1 MQDAKKRKGSDLTS
15 ELDSSMYSPAKNDA
29 VKPKKK
35 KPKANSDKNTK
46 EPIHDQSEQKDKKEQ
61 KETAEINKQLA
72 DINMKLSNVIT
83 RDDGFL
89 RGLIREI
96 FQQMKDEFLNSV
108 SHRIELLEGTI
119 FEKNEENDKLK
130 EEIEKLNTNLEN
142 QKTENE
148 KLVDEI
154 KKVND
159 MAEDKINDLEQYGRR
174 NNLRIN
180 GIPERGDVDETAE
193 MTTRK
198 VAETLNGVILDL
210 NLARCDFDIAHRLGS
225 KRWGGCRPIIVKF

>member
-1 MQDAKKRKGSDLTS
+1 MQDAKKRKDSDLTS
-15 ELDSSMYSPAKNDA
+15 ELDSSMNSPAKNDA

-35 KPKANSDKNTK
+35 KPKATFDKNTK

-89 RGLIREI
+89 RGLIII
-96 FQQMKDEFLNSV
+96 FQQMKDEFLNSI
-108 SHRIELLEGTI
+108 SHRTELLEGTI
-119 FEKNEENDKLK
+119 FEKNDENDKLK

-142 QKTENE
+142 QKAENE

-210 NLARCDFDIAHRLGS
+210 NLA
-225 KRWGGCRPIIVKF
+225 